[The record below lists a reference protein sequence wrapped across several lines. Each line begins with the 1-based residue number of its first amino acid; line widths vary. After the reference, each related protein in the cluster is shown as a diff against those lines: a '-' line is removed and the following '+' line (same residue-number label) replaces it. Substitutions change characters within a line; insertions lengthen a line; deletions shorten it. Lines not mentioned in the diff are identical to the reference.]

1 MQSNNGDLYFRA
13 GIDID
18 GFNAGAS
25 AMEQRMKSLTSTV
38 VNDSGRMD
46 DALSSIG
53 DTFTRIVGI
62 GAAGG
67 FIKEMFNVRSEM
79 QNTEAMLKVFLG
91 SAEKADKFFKE
102 LQGYAYNNVFEFK
115 DLAQQSAQL
124 LAYKT
129 DVEDVIPTLNKLSE
143 IAASTSAP
151 LDELVTVFNKVKA
164 TNKLDSDAIYSL
176 GGKGINVRETIAE
189 ITELETGQKLLAEEV
204 DVTGLKF
211 KDLEKIIEH
220 MAGEGGKYSGMMEEK
235 MKTLGDTLGL
245 MQDNITNM
253 FNELG
258 EENEGLLKSGMDVG
272 NYLIEN
278 YREVA
283 KVLGTLVVA
292 YGSAKAAR
300 IALNIAQKNGTGI
313 TVLDNTAWGI
323 RASLMKKEIT
333 NNTAVT
339 KSIRDIKKAQE
350 EEIATLRQIITEQ
363 EHEAIIRKSRVA
375 NLDEIL
381 SSQQKAKLA
390 QMGLTEAS
398 EDYIP
403 IATSML
409 DKEQLISMN
418 KAELTNNSQSYID
431 AMKEVVGIST
441 DEIKTMDERIQATAK
456 ELSLTEELL
465 ESAQKKKEILEEKV
479 AEYKESYE
487 TILENA
493 SASEVQA
500 KAEALEEA
508 QTKLQSASKNV
519 ESLAET
525 RNTLQKKLNE
535 VQTRKSTLATTSD
548 TVATNINTKA
558 KNLSSIA
565 IGKLTSGLKMLWA
578 VMKANPIM
586 SVVSI
591 VTTLYSV
598 ITSLTSKTEE
608 AEEATMGLGKA
619 SKEASKTFEEE
630 KSKIDVLTGFVNDNN
645 LSLETRKKKL
655 AELKEIVPDY
665 HADLTNEGLL
675 INDNTEAIDNYCKAL
690 EKQIRLQSYEK
701 ELVELTRKKI
711 EAQENVKIKEGEV
724 KEKEAQRKL
733 NSEITYYGYG
743 GAMIKTSDNIEVG
756 LAQKDLAEAQE
767 ELSKIEDEIKKIK
780 AEIESDEAI
789 KKEEEKTEKVLTV
802 AEKQKQ
808 LLSEIAKTEKAL
820 KEARSSSSAYDKDE
834 IERLENTL
842 KNKQAELKALTGV
855 DSKKDIKS
863 KKELIEAE
871 LQLEIEKQEA
881 IIATM
886 TDGIEKQQAILELNY
901 KKQLSSIDKA
911 RKDYIKQCKE
921 AGKKESSEQMG
932 IFSLQ
937 ESNAEKELD
946 DNKRKLF
953 EKEIEEHKQAYE
965 EYNKWVN
972 AVSLEAANKKFS
984 NLIEEGKNFED
995 WVNRQISRLESQAER
1010 SKSERDFL
1018 DNLKGEKERNNSMS
1032 YKTFFEELE
1041 TEIDKAP
1048 TLAKKLE
1055 LLSNAIEK
1063 LQGNG
1068 DSSNAKN
1075 DLLLNLA
1082 QMVIDTQE
1090 EIDNTFNEKYKTY
1103 AQKRVELEQSY
1114 LADIKRLADKGMD
1127 LEAGNLSREL
1137 KNAIETLNIDFVKSL
1152 VASGLE
1158 KPTKENIKKSLET
1171 LRSIEAMTLEEFNS
1185 GYSTELTEE
1194 GLQNIKKAIGDVK
1207 LEIKKLGEGYTLADA
1222 FREIKDGKIEG
1233 NLEKI
1238 SRGTEFLESS
1248 FSKFTNVI
1256 SLLNSALSDLAD
1268 ITDNENLKNTAKTVS
1283 SISDVISSTSSW
1295 ASAGASIGG
1304 GWGALVGAIL
1314 GAGVGFLGE
1323 YFESEAERKEEQVR
1337 RNEEGLEYQK
1347 NIASSLV
1354 SILDSVEG
1362 LTNAVTSLSYNQ
1374 YKDSLVNLIEELKAG
1389 SKTMNGSGESY
1400 WNYIDNAIQGA
1411 DKTAAQVLST
1421 LVEQGV
1427 ISQKEAD
1434 DRTREN
1440 RINSGGTTSIIN
1452 EEGLRHSIANYLN
1465 WSMNEFAKENERLI
1479 SELQD
1484 LYNANSFDSL
1494 EYFNKTAEVYQ
1505 LQLRELEFQKGIM
1518 EALGQDTTEI
1528 EKEIAELEHAMTTSL
1543 QTMAESLYG
1552 IDIESII
1559 SDWISIFEEFGSNVE
1574 GAFNAIDKGID
1585 NMISNMIRQRLVIE
1599 PLMEQ
1604 LTSIFDEY
1612 QKEVG
1617 DDHEYTNDDFLELA
1631 NRIGDAKSEAYDA
1644 YQNYLNFLDELGIN
1658 LTDIADPSTLA
1669 GSIQN
1674 LSEETGGVIAGRLNA
1689 MVINL
1694 AEGNNYLRQSLLVQY
1709 ETRDYM
1715 SLIHKNVETIKNRMD
1730 SSAPYFNDNMNY
1742 GISDK

>member
-1 MQSNNGDLYFRA
+1 M
-13 GIDID
+13 
-18 GFNAGAS
+18 
-25 AMEQRMKSLTSTV
+25 
-38 VNDSGRMD
+38 
-46 DALSSIG
+46 
-53 DTFTRIVGI
+53 
-62 GAAGG
+62 
-67 FIKEMFNVRSEM
+67 
-79 QNTEAMLKVFLG
+79 
-91 SAEKADKFFKE
+91 
-102 LQGYAYNNVFEFK
+102 
-115 DLAQQSAQL
+115 
-124 LAYKT
+124 
-129 DVEDVIPTLNKLSE
+129 
-143 IAASTSAP
+143 
-151 LDELVTVFNKVKA
+151 
-164 TNKLDSDAIYSL
+164 
-176 GGKGINVRETIAE
+176 
-189 ITELETGQKLLAEEV
+189 
-204 DVTGLKF
+204 
-211 KDLEKIIEH
+211 
-220 MAGEGGKYSGMMEEK
+220 
-235 MKTLGDTLGL
+235 
-245 MQDNITNM
+245 
-253 FNELG
+253 
-258 EENEGLLKSGMDVG
+258 
-272 NYLIEN
+272 
-278 YREVA
+278 
-283 KVLGTLVVA
+283 
-292 YGSAKAAR
+292 
-300 IALNIAQKNGTGI
+300 
-313 TVLDNTAWGI
+313 
-323 RASLMKKEIT
+323 
-333 NNTAVT
+333 
-339 KSIRDIKKAQE
+339 
-350 EEIATLRQIITEQ
+350 
-363 EHEAIIRKSRVA
+363 
-375 NLDEIL
+375 
-381 SSQQKAKLA
+381 
-390 QMGLTEAS
+390 
-398 EDYIP
+398 
-403 IATSML
+403 
-409 DKEQLISMN
+409 
-418 KAELTNNSQSYID
+418 
-431 AMKEVVGIST
+431 
-441 DEIKTMDERIQATAK
+441 
-456 ELSLTEELL
+456 
-465 ESAQKKKEILEEKV
+465 
-479 AEYKESYE
+479 
-487 TILENA
+487 
-493 SASEVQA
+493 
-500 KAEALEEA
+500 
-508 QTKLQSASKNV
+508 
-519 ESLAET
+519 
-525 RNTLQKKLNE
+525 
-535 VQTRKSTLATTSD
+535 
-548 TVATNINTKA
+548 
-558 KNLSSIA
+558 
-565 IGKLTSGLKMLWA
+565 
-578 VMKANPIM
+578 
-586 SVVSI
+586 
-591 VTTLYSV
+591 
-598 ITSLTSKTEE
+598 
-608 AEEATMGLGKA
+608 
-619 SKEASKTFEEE
+619 
-630 KSKIDVLTGFVNDNN
+630 
-645 LSLETRKKKL
+645 
-655 AELKEIVPDY
+655 
-665 HADLTNEGLL
+665 
-675 INDNTEAIDNYCKAL
+675 
-690 EKQIRLQSYEK
+690 
-701 ELVELTRKKI
+701 
-711 EAQENVKIKEGEV
+711 
-724 KEKEAQRKL
+724 
-733 NSEITYYGYG
+733 
-743 GAMIKTSDNIEVG
+743 
-756 LAQKDLAEAQE
+756 
-767 ELSKIEDEIKKIK
+767 
-780 AEIESDEAI
+780 
-789 KKEEEKTEKVLTV
+789 
-802 AEKQKQ
+802 
-808 LLSEIAKTEKAL
+808 
-820 KEARSSSSAYDKDE
+820 
-834 IERLENTL
+834 

-932 IFSLQ
+932 IFLLQ

-972 AVSLEAANKKFS
+972 TVSLEAANKKFS
-984 NLIEEGKNFED
+984 DLIEEGKTFED
-995 WVNRQISRLESQAER
+995 WVNRQISRLESQAKR
-1010 SKSERDFL
+1010 SDSEIDFL
-1018 DNLKGEKERNNSMS
+1018 RDLKGEKERNNSMS
-1032 YKTFFEELE
+1032 YKTFFEQLE

-1068 DSSNAKN
+1068 DSSSAKN

-1082 QMVIDTQE
+1082 QMVIDAQE
-1090 EIDNTFNEKYKTY
+1090 EIDNAFSEKYKTY

-1114 LADIKRLADKGMD
+1114 LTDIRRLADKGMD

-1137 KNAIETLNIDFVKSL
+1137 KQAIEELNTDFVKSL

-1158 KPTKENIKKSLET
+1158 KPTKDNIKKSLET
-1171 LRSIEAMTLEEFNS
+1171 LRGIEAMTLEEFNR

-1194 GLQNIKKAIGDVK
+1194 GLQNIKKAISDVK

-1323 YFESEAERKEEQVR
+1323 YFESEAERKEEQAR

-1440 RINSGGTTSIIN
+1440 RINSGGATSIIN

-1599 PLMEQ
+1599 PLMKQ

-1617 DDHEYTNDDFLELA
+1617 NDHEYTNDDFLELA